1 MFGVGVNMQFWCTS
15 NFIFFGALVE
25 SQGGSF
31 DHGGR
36 GGRGG
41 RFSGSS

>member
-25 SQGGSF
+25 RSCGVRSCGVLF
-31 DHGGR
+31 
-36 GGRGG
+36 
-41 RFSGSS
+41 